1 MSLLKRVLHVSDCHH
16 PFVNKAAWKLL
27 LDVGRSLRPTEIV
40 IHGDFFD
47 FYSVSRHL
55 KDPMMDF
62 RTWKDEMNEARG
74 ALDEL
79 ISAVPHKKLVFLE
92 GNHEKRLI
100 SYVASNA
107 PKLAGLFKN
116 EEVMGLPKDILYVP
130 YGQDGMYKIGNLVC
144 VHGSRAG
151 ENPAA
156 AMVKK
161 FRSSVIFGHTHKIQ
175 EFHIQNAH
183 KEDFVGLNIGWL
195 GNQRQAAEYIQD
207 ISDWTLG
214 FGITWHKPNGRFF
227 HQLVQIYVT
236 KGTHECHFNNVV
248 FQK

>member
-1 MSLLKRVLHVSDCHH
+1 LSLKRVLHVSDCHH
-16 PFVNKAAWKLL
+16 PFVNKASWKIL
-27 LDVGRSLRPTEIV
+27 LDIGKALKPNEIV

-55 KDPMMDF
+55 LDPMMDF
-62 RTWKDEMNEARG
+62 KTWKDEMNEARHY
-74 ALDEL
+74 LEEL
-79 ISAVPHKKLVFLE
+79 RSKVPHKKCVYLE

-100 SYVASNA
+100 RYIHERA

-116 EEVMGLPKDILYVP
+116 EECMGLPRDILYIP
-130 YGQDGMYKIGNLVC
+130 YGQEGMYKIGNLVC

-156 AMVKK
+156 SMVKK

-183 KEDFVGLNIGWL
+183 GDDFVGLNIGWL

-207 ISDWTLG
+207 ISDWTQG
-214 FGITWHKPNGRFF
+214 FGITYHKQNGRFF
-227 HQLVQIYVT
+227 HQLIQIYST
-236 KGTHECHFNNVV
+236 KGVHECHFQDVL
-248 FQK
+248 FHG

>member
-1 MSLLKRVLHVSDCHH
+1 LSSLKRVLHVSDCHH

-27 LDVGRSLRPTEIV
+27 LDVGKALKPHLIV

-55 KDPMMDF
+55 LDPQMDF
-62 RTWKDEMNEARG
+62 RTWKDEMAAAREG
-74 ALDEL
+74 LDEL
-79 ISAVPHKKLVFLE
+79 ISTVPHKDLVYLE

-100 SYVASNA
+100 KYIHEKA
-107 PKLAGLFKN
+107 PKLSGLFKA
-116 EEVMGLPKDILYVP
+116 EECMGLPRDIKYIP
-130 YGQDGMYKIGNLVC
+130 YGQMGKYVIGNLVC

-156 AMVKK
+156 SMVKK

-175 EFHIQNAH
+175 EYHIQNAH
-183 KEDFVGLNIGWL
+183 GDDFVALNIGWL
-195 GNQRQAAEYIQD
+195 GNQRQAADYIQD

-214 FGITWHKPNGRFF
+214 FGITWHKPSGAFF
-227 HQLVQIYVT
+227 HQLVQIYVE
-236 KGTHECHFNNVV
+236 KGIHQCLFKDVV
-248 FQK
+248 YKR

>member
-1 MSLLKRVLHVSDCHH
+1 MSGLKRVLHVSDCHH

-27 LDVGRSLRPTEIV
+27 LDVGKALKPHLIV

-55 KDPMMDF
+55 LDPQMDF
-62 RTWKDEMNEARG
+62 KTWKDEMAAAREG
-74 ALDEL
+74 LDEL
-79 ISAVPHKKLVFLE
+79 ISTVPHKELVYLE

-100 SYVASNA
+100 KYIHEKA
-107 PKLAGLFKN
+107 PKLSGLFKA
-116 EEVMGLPKDILYVP
+116 EECMGLPRDIKYIP
-130 YGQDGMYKIGNLVC
+130 YGQMGKYVIGNLVC

-156 AMVKK
+156 SMVKK

-175 EFHIQNAH
+175 EYHIQNAH
-183 KEDFVGLNIGWL
+183 GDDFVALNIGWL
-195 GNQRQAAEYIQD
+195 GNQRQAADYIQD

-214 FGITWHKPNGRFF
+214 FGITWHKPSGAFF
-227 HQLVQIYVT
+227 HQLVQIYVE
-236 KGTHECHFNNVV
+236 KGIHQCLFKDVV
-248 FQK
+248 YKR